1 MTGLLHSWPN
11 ATSSCARSGS
21 SPLFSPMKRAGLFS
35 IPEAKRQLG
44 KSQNPCFSSFPTA
57 TAEQEMPVFC

>member
-1 MTGLLHSWPN
+1 VTYSGCEDA
-11 ATSSCARSGS
+11 ATAGRKIFVPSN
-21 SPLFSPMKRAGLFS
+21 PLFSPMKRAGLFS